1 MELISE
7 AKAEVIEV
15 IEDVGDD
22 RNTKSSVKGDDTL
35 KANKSGESSPASAVV
50 ANGVA
55 DMSEPINIVDG
66 ESRFAYSGRIAPLL
80 ILSLPPNYHPRPI
93 SPIPISSPPPVFW

>member
-22 RNTKSSVKGDDTL
+22 ASTKESVKGDDTL
-35 KANKSGESSPASAVV
+35 KATRSENASPAPAVV

-55 DMSEPINIVDG
+55 G
-66 ESRFAYSGRIAPLL
+66 SG
-80 ILSLPPNYHPRPI
+80 PI
-93 SPIPISSPPPVFW
+93 SIVNGEGAECLG